1 MEKIKEENRF
11 FENNHAELKDDFSRY
26 IIDTKKNLE
35 KIDLVEKTKISN
47 LEEINNKLK
56 FYQDE
61 NVRLSSELLSVQ
73 KKNENIK
80 VNLTDIETEKEKIS
94 SKIKELSKSIEEK
107 TNIVS
112 TNFLNENPEPEHK
125 TIEKLNY
132 KEQKSLDDVINK
144 IFSKI

>member
-1 MEKIKEENRF
+1 ME
-11 FENNHAELKDDFSRY
+11 
-26 IIDTKKNLE
+26 LE
-35 KIDLVEKTKISN
+35 KKKTQKH

>member
-80 VNLTDIETEKEKIS
+80 VNLTDIETEKEK
-94 SKIKELSKSIEEK
+94 
-107 TNIVS
+107 NI
-112 TNFLNENPEPEHK
+112 
-125 TIEKLNY
+125 
-132 KEQKSLDDVINK
+132 
-144 IFSKI
+144 